1 MLELFHS
8 PATMHSIKT
17 TCLHFLI
24 IKPWEMNS
32 LWHKY
37 YLPTRQFRAA
47 RSLWI
52 QFFDSRYRIP
62 AAASRHIPSSCFC
75 VKLPPRFRRNV

>member
-1 MLELFHS
+1 MRPVLVPEVAKYVPNSMWELLHS

-24 IKPWEMNS
+24 INPWEMNS
-32 LWHKY
+32 SWHKY
-37 YLPTRQFRAA
+37 NLPTRQFRAA

-52 QFFDSRYRIP
+52 QFFDSR
-62 AAASRHIPSSCFC
+62 
-75 VKLPPRFRRNV
+75 